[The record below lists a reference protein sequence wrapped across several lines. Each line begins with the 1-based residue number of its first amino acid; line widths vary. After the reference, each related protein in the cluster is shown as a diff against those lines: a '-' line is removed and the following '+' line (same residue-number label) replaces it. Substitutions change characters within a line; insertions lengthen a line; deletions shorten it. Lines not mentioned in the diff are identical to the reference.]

1 MIKKFTT
8 LLGKEME
15 IDLDLWQ
22 IDSDDRRC
30 EVIEESGDKFIIQN
44 KYGDRFSIPI
54 AIIKSNDLPIIEDKI
69 DLSESLY
76 RYYFLDKFQA
86 KSKARFNETFNL
98 HRDLIF
104 RNRDLVKNKAEY
116 YLLKP
121 SSLVIGMLYAGGGSY
136 SLGSL
141 LESFDSGD
149 HIYYNDFLGYKE
161 MYLVSMVASPLSG
174 TVYTTTLWSDDTKEF
189 VYYPRD
195 SKNPVLFPKGFGIDS
210 GKEQLQRLKKDEIF
224 IDRQDLAINNLI
236 AEIKARERGN

>member
-15 IDLDLWQ
+15 IDLNRWQ
-22 IDSDDRRC
+22 IDVDNRRC
-30 EVIEESGDKFIIQN
+30 EIIEESGDKFIIQN

-54 AIIKSNDLPIIEDKI
+54 AIIKSNDLPIIENKI

-76 RYYFLDKFQA
+76 RHYFLDKF
-86 KSKARFNETFNL
+86 KTESIERFTETFYR
-98 HRDLIF
+98 HRELIF
-104 RNRDLVKNKAEY
+104 RNRDLVVNKAEY

-121 SSLVIGMLYAGGGSY
+121 SSLAIGMLYAGGGSY

-149 HIYYNDFLGYKE
+149 HIYYDDFHKG

-174 TVYTTTLWSDDTKEF
+174 SVYTSTFWSEATEEF
-189 VYYPRD
+189 VHFD
-195 SKNPVLFPKGFGIDS
+195 SRTKDSIQFPKGFGINT
-210 GKEQLQRLKKDEIF
+210 GREQLRRLKRDEII
-224 IDRQDLAINNLI
+224 IDRQDVAISNLI
-236 AEIKARERGN
+236 AEIKARERIN